1 MSGNPP
7 MINHALSRD
16 QVRQVDKLAIQEY
29 AMSGLVLMENAGRG
43 VAEFACRLSKPVPAG
58 ILCGKGNNAGDGYV
72 IARHLQLAGW
82 PVRII
87 QLYDPGDLHGDAAAN
102 WLIAQRAEIDTV
114 VLGAEQLKQLP
125 ELLADCGM
133 LFDCMLGTGATGAP
147 RSPLAEA
154 IAAANATASVKIA
167 VDLPAGLDC
176 DTGEVHSPC
185 LRADYTCT
193 FVATKPGFHTAG
205 GRQVTG
211 KVEVVGIGVPSKLL
225 TQFASAGPQN

>member
-1 MSGNPP
+1 MSGNQPT
-7 MINHALSRD
+7 ITHSLSRE

-87 QLYDPGDLHGDAAAN
+87 QLYDPGDLRGDAAAN
-102 WLIAQRAEIDTV
+102 WTIAQRAEIDTV
-114 VLGAEQLKQLP
+114 VLEADQLQRLP

-133 LFDCMLGTGATGAP
+133 LFDCLLGTGASGAP

-154 IAAANATASVKIA
+154 IVAANATAAVKIA
-167 VDLPAGLDC
+167 VDLPSGLDC
-176 DTGEVHSPC
+176 DTGEVHTPC

-193 FVATKPGFHTAG
+193 FVATKPGFDTAG

-211 KVEVVGIGVPSKLL
+211 TVEVIGIGVPRKLL
-225 TQFASAGPQN
+225 SQM